1 MTPNPTFYLIG
12 ANLLAQMAINLWR
25 GKEVTDGVGKILAEK
40 RRVRLIAVPEISFR
54 LFGFEP
60 SAMTLGDYIFVKEH
74 LTNNLSLLAHELVHT
89 EEQWRKY
96 GDVFAPMYLL
106 ASLYAALRYG
116 PNRAYSENPFEKEA
130 YEKQKDYLPQLKA
143 ELTHAQNA

>member
-1 MTPNPTFYLIG
+1 MTPNPTFHLGG
-12 ANLLAQMAINLWR
+12 ANFLAQIAINLWR
-25 GKEVTDGVGKILAEK
+25 GTEVTDGIGKILAEK

-60 SAMTLGDYIFVKEH
+60 SAMTLGDYIFVEEH
-74 LTNNLSLLAHELVHT
+74 LTNSLSLLAHELVHT

-96 GDVFAPMYLL
+96 GDVFGPMYLL

-116 PNRAYSENPFEKEA
+116 INRAYSENPFEKEA
-130 YEKQKDYLPQLKA
+130 YDKQKDYLLQLQEDLKN
-143 ELTHAQNA
+143 AQPA